1 MVQKNILVSILI
13 NNYNNQ
19 KFLKKSIFSCLNQTY
34 KNLEII
40 IFDDNS
46 TDNSLKILKKIKN
59 SKLKK
64 IFNSKKKQTPSI
76 SLNQFNAIK
85 KSFLKS
91 KGEIIFLL
99 DSDDYFKKDKI
110 KEVLKVYKKNNQVN
124 FVQDLPAKY
133 SEKMTEIK
141 DKNNFLSFWP
151 YLTPESCISFRKK
164 FFIKFKKKNNN
175 IENNFNDVWL
185 GFRLGVFAYFK
196 DKSFYFLKK
205 NLTIYKSYG
214 ESKRYSLF
222 NYNWFNRRLNS
233 FNYLKKINGDINN
246 INFNFDYLITKL
258 VLFTLKFLK

>member
-1 MVQKNILVSILI
+1 MNKCYVSILI
-13 NNYNNQ
+13 LNFNNAR
-19 KFLKKSIFSCLNQTY
+19 FLNRSIKSCLNQSY
-34 KNLEII
+34 KNFEILVY
-40 IFDDNS
+40 DDKS
-46 TDNSLKILKKIKN
+46 TDESISILKKIKN
-59 SKLKK
+59 KK
-64 IFNSKKKQTPSI
+64 IKIFFNKSKKKKI
-76 SLNQFNAIK
+76 AALDAKNGYYNLIK
-85 KSFLKS
+85 LS
-91 KGEIIFLL
+91 KGKIIFLL

-133 SEKMTEIK
+133 SEKITEIK

-164 FFIKFKKKNNN
+164 FFIKFKKKNYN

-214 ESKRYSLF
+214 ESKRYTLF